1 MMWSSMMETAG
12 RCGQMQVHHLG
23 TPSCGIIRFMNSSEL
38 GEQGFGIGPILRQG
52 WSAAAGATD
61 RLTDTLYDYVPEG
74 VSRATVR
81 AHSGAGSMY
90 Q

>member
-1 MMWSSMMETAG
+1 MG
-12 RCGQMQVHHLG
+12 RCKFTILG

-38 GEQGFGIGPILRQG
+38 GEQGFSIGPILRQG

-81 AHSGAGSMY
+81 AHSGAASMY